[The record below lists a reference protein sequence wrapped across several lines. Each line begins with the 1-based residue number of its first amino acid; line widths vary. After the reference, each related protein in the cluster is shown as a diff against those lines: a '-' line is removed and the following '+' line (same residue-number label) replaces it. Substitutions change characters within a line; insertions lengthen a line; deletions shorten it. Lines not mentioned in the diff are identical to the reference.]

1 MLYESYFSHSKS
13 ECTKNDANNDNAKT
27 VVQQSLIGITQPRRV
42 AAISTAKRVNY
53 EMGFSKANNT
63 NNAITNTNNVVSYQT
78 RYESAGLGS
87 DTHIKFMTDG
97 ILLQEIQNDLLL
109 RKYSII
115 ILDEAHERNLNTDC
129 LIGLLSVTI
138 PLRKQAA
145 IEEAE
150 EAIKVSSEQQ
160 KEKHQNKQN
169 GQQQVNPPV
178 LLQPLKIVI
187 MSATLRIEDFTSN
200 KNLFSSSHNTNITL
214 VKVPGR
220 THPVTVHHNKVTELD
235 DYGK

>member
-1 MLYESYFSHSKS
+1 MLYESYFSYSMS
-13 ECTKNDANNDNAKT
+13 ECSNNNRANDHTA

-53 EMGFSKANNT
+53 EMGFGNHDNTSNN
-63 NNAITNTNNVVSYQT
+63 NIISNPNNVVSYQT

-97 ILLQEIQNDLLL
+97 ILLQEIQHDLLL
-109 RKYSII
+109 RKYSVI

-138 PLRKQAA
+138 PLRKQASM
-145 IEEAE
+145 EEAE
-150 EAIKVSSEQQ
+150 EAAATNHKKIGQPHDQEDKSSST
-160 KEKHQNKQN
+160 
-169 GQQQVNPPV
+169 PSV

-200 KNLFSSSHNTNITL
+200 KNLFPSSNTKTTI